1 MKKIRFFVIQILNI
15 VKIRRKIEIAVI
27 SDVHLGTYG
36 CHAKQLLTYL
46 NSIEPKK
53 LILNGDIVDIWQ
65 FKKRYFPKS
74 HLSVIKKL
82 MDFAANGTEVIYI
95 TGNHDEMLRKF
106 AETEIGN
113 ISIVNKLVLDLDGK
127 LAWFF
132 HGDVFDISIQN
143 AKWLAKLGGW
153 GYDFLILINR
163 LANWFSD
170 KMGKERYSLSKKIKN
185 SVKGAVKYVNDFE
198 KVATDLAIEKG
209 YDYVVCGHIHQP
221 KMVIKKNKFGKT
233 TYLNSGDWVENFTAL
248 EYQFKRWKIY
258 NYNED
263 KLSAFYADEDIKDM
277 DLQDLI
283 AAITIVE
290 QPKTEKKKKKN
301 KD

>member
-1 MKKIRFFVIQILNI
+1 M
-15 VKIRRKIEIAVI
+15 KIRRKIEIAVI

-74 HLSVIKKL
+74 HLSVIKKI

-106 AETEIGN
+106 ANTEIGN
-113 ISIVNKLVLDLDGK
+113 VSIVNKLVLELDGK
-127 LAWFF
+127 RAWFF

-153 GYDFLILINR
+153 SYDFLILINQ
-163 LANWFSD
+163 LTNWFSD
-170 KMGKERYSLSKKIKN
+170 KMGKERYSLSKRIKN
-185 SVKGAVKYVNDFE
+185 SVKGAVKYINDFE
-198 KVATDLAIEKG
+198 EVATDLAIENG
-209 YDYVVCGHIHQP
+209 YDYVICGHIHQP
-221 KMVIKKNKFGKT
+221 KMLIKKNKHGKT

-263 KLSAFYADEDIKDM
+263 KLSAFCADEDIKDM
-277 DLQDLI
+277 ELKDLI

-290 QPKTEKKKKKN
+290 QPKSKKKKKS
-301 KD
+301 KDKN

>member
-1 MKKIRFFVIQILNI
+1 M
-15 VKIRRKIEIAVI
+15 KIRRKIEIAVI

-36 CHAKQLLTYL
+36 CQAKQLLTYL

-74 HLSVIKKL
+74 HLSVIKKI

-106 AETEIGN
+106 TDTEIGN
-113 ISIVNKLVLDLDGK
+113 ISIVNKLVLELDGK
-127 LAWFF
+127 RAWFF

-153 GYDFLILINR
+153 GYDFLILINQ
-163 LANWFSD
+163 LTNWFSD

-185 SVKGAVKYVNDFE
+185 GVKGAVKYISDFE
-198 KVATDLAIEKG
+198 EVATDLAIENG
-209 YDYVVCGHIHQP
+209 YDYVICGHIHQP
-221 KMVIKKNKFGKT
+221 KMLIKKNKQGKT

-277 DLQDLI
+277 DIKDLI

-290 QPKTEKKKKKN
+290 QPKSDKKKKN
-301 KD
+301 KDND